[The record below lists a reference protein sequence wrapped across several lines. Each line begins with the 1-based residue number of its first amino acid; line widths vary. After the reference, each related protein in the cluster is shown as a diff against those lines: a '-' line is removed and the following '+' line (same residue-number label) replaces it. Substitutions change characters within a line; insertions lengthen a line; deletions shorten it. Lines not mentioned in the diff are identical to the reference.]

1 MNEEMDKMNV
11 YQKLQKARVELQT
24 RNLKKTG
31 HNNSANYNYFQLDD
45 FLPSVNE
52 IFEKLGLF
60 GYFNIEPTT
69 FDENGVSHETA
80 VLTVVNTDNTAESIT
95 YRTETA
101 EAGTKGTAIQN
112 LGSKHTYMRRY
123 LYMEALEITESDGV
137 DGLPDDEKKKPDKPV
152 KTIADI
158 PATKK
163 QIEELKKIYP
173 IERIEKML
181 AFYKVGSLAEMSVQ
195 QASEAIKLGKKED
208 ENKEVKK

>member
-1 MNEEMDKMNV
+1 METMNV
-11 YQKLQKARVELQT
+11 YQKLQKARVELQS

-31 HNNSANYNYFQLDD
+31 YNNFANYNYFQLDD

-60 GYFNIEPTT
+60 GYFNIEPKE

-80 VLTVVNTDNTAESIT
+80 VLTVINTDNTAESIT

-137 DGLPDDEKKKPDKPV
+137 DGLPDDEKNKAQKPV
-152 KTIADI
+152 KSTADI
-158 PATKK
+158 KATPK
-163 QIEELKKIYP
+163 QIEELKQLYP
-173 IERIEKML
+173 MERIEKML
-181 AFYKVGSLAEMSVQ
+181 AYYKVGSLAEMSVK
-195 QASEAIKLGKKED
+195 QASAAIKKGREEK
-208 ENKEVKK
+208 NG

>member
-1 MNEEMDKMNV
+1 METMNV
-11 YQKLQKARVELQT
+11 YQKLQKARVELQS
-24 RNLKKTG
+24 RNLRKTG
-31 HNNSANYNYFQLDD
+31 YNGFANYNYFQLDD

-60 GYFNIEPTT
+60 GYFNIEPKE

-137 DGLPDDEKKKPDKPV
+137 DGLPDDEKTRAGKPV
-152 KTIADI
+152 KSTDDI
-158 PATKK
+158 KATSK
-163 QIEELKKIYP
+163 QIEELKQLYP
-173 IERIEKML
+173 KERIEKML
-181 AFYKVGSLAEMSVQ
+181 AFYKVGSLAEMSVK
-195 QASEAIKLGKKED
+195 QASAAIKKAREEKEIT
-208 ENKEVKK
+208 K

>member
-1 MNEEMDKMNV
+1 MDTMNV
-11 YQKLQKARVELQT
+11 YQKLQKARVELQS

-31 HNNSANYNYFQLDD
+31 YNKFAGYNYFQLDD

-52 IFEKLGLF
+52 IFDNLGLF
-60 GYFNIEPTT
+60 GYFNIKPKT

-80 VLTVVNTDNTAESIT
+80 VLTVINTDNTSESIT

-137 DGLPDDEKKKPDKPV
+137 DGLPDDEKNKAGKPV
-152 KTIADI
+152 KSTDDI
-158 PATKK
+158 KATPK
-163 QIEELKKIYP
+163 QIEELKQLYP
-173 IERIEKML
+173 MERIEKML
-181 AFYKVGSLAEMSVQ
+181 TYYKVGSLAEMSVK
-195 QASEAIKLGKKED
+195 QASAAIKKGRE
-208 ENKEVKK
+208 EHNG